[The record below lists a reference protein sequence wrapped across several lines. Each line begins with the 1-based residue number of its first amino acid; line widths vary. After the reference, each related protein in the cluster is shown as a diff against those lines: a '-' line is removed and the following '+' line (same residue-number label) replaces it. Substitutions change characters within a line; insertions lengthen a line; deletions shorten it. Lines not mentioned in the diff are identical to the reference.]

1 MADPLVALGSLN
13 RLRASILWIAHPELN
28 VTASFLG
35 VDGIRLGLD
44 GGAVA
49 FLPAMTG
56 TVASP
61 EPYQM
66 ITLSANLL
74 KTQQLAELYKAQMEL
89 DARIG
94 DGTIYP
100 DVALSQQGIGTYM
113 VKNCAIESVAEL
125 AFSGTDAGFRV
136 TFRGYYLVNSSLW
149 GSG

>member
-13 RLRASILWIAHPELN
+13 RLRASVVWNSFPSLN
-28 VTASFLG
+28 VTASYLG
-35 VDGIRLGLD
+35 PDGIRLGLD
-44 GGAVA
+44 GGSVA

-56 TVASP
+56 AVTSP

-66 ITLSANLL
+66 ITLSVNLL
-74 KTQQLAELYKAQMEL
+74 KTQFLAELYKTQMEL

-100 DVALSQQGIGTYM
+100 DVAISQNGLGLYQ

-125 AFSGTDAGFRV
+125 AFAGTDAGFRV
-136 TFRGYYLVNSSLW
+136 TMRGYYLVNSALW

>member
-13 RLRASILWIAHPELN
+13 RLRASVIWNAFPSLN
-28 VTASFLG
+28 ITASYLG

-44 GGAVA
+44 GGSVA

-66 ITLSANLL
+66 ITLSATLL
-74 KTQQLAELYKAQMEL
+74 KTQYLAELYKTQMEL

-94 DGTIYP
+94 DGTVYP
-100 DVALSQQGIGTYM
+100 DVAISQNGLGVYQ

-125 AFSGTDAGFRV
+125 AFAGTDAGFRV
-136 TFRGYYLVNSSLW
+136 TMRGYYLVNSSLW

>member
-13 RLRASILWIAHPELN
+13 RLRASIYWNSFPQLN
-28 VTASFLG
+28 ITASFLG

-74 KTQQLAELYKAQMEL
+74 KTQQLAELYKNQMEV

-94 DGTIYP
+94 DGTVYP
-100 DVALSQQGIGTYM
+100 DVAISQNGLGVYM
-113 VKNCAIESVAEL
+113 VRNCAIESVAEL

-136 TFRGYYLVNSSLW
+136 TMRGYYLINSSLW